1 MVTISTIKENN
12 LGILSL
18 ISSLFSLYSF
28 LIIAYCLLSW
38 FPGAYQTQLGQLLI
52 KVCQPY
58 LRLFDFIPPIA
69 GISFAPVVALIVL
82 QFVEKGVFMLFYL
95 F

>member
-1 MVTISTIKENN
+1 M
-12 LGILSL
+12 GILGL
-18 ISSLFSLYSF
+18 INSLFSLYSF
-28 LIIAYCLLSW
+28 LIVAYCLLSW

-69 GISFAPVVALIVL
+69 GISFSPVIALIVL
-82 QFVEKGVFMLFYL
+82 QFVKQGVWMLFMLF
-95 F
+95 

>member
-1 MVTISTIKENN
+1 MFVLLYVIWARVVN
-12 LGILSL
+12 LVEILL
-18 ISSLFSLYSF
+18 VIY
-28 LIIAYCLLSW
+28 ALLSW
-38 FPGAYQTQLGQLLI
+38 FPGAYQTQLSQLLI

>member
-1 MVTISTIKENN
+1 MVIISTIKENN

-38 FPGAYQTQLGQLLI
+38 FPGAYQTQLIQLLI

-69 GISFAPVVALIVL
+69 GISFASVVALIVL